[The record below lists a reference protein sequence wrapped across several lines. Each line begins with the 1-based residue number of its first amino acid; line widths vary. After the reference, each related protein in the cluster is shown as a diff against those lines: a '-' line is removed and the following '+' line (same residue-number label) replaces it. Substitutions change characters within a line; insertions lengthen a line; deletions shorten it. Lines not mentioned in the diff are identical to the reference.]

1 LNKPVIL
8 VTNDDGVQS
17 LGLRA
22 LAEAVRPLGAIRVVG
37 PEGPS
42 SGSSMSLT
50 FHKPLRVSKE
60 LVGERRGYAVSGSP
74 ADAVMIGVHKLT
86 PKRPAL
92 VLSGINFGDN
102 TTFQDVFA
110 SGTVAG
116 AIEAAIMGIP
126 AIAFSM
132 EVPDESIFSPAGFDI
147 DFHKAAA
154 VAARIAGWV
163 IKNGIP
169 PRTNLLNVNFPRFIN
184 GNTKIYITKLARRK
198 FRDYVLERKD
208 PRKRPYYW
216 IWGDRLTDFDK
227 DTDAYVVHVL
237 RGISITPLN
246 LNLSSQE
253 APELRSLREQLES
266 SLPKVVAH

>member
-1 LNKPVIL
+1 MIL